1 MEFRAMPRR
10 PQSPNVDAA
19 MRGMMPFTEKRKIVL
34 VV

>member
-1 MEFRAMPRR
+1 MPRR